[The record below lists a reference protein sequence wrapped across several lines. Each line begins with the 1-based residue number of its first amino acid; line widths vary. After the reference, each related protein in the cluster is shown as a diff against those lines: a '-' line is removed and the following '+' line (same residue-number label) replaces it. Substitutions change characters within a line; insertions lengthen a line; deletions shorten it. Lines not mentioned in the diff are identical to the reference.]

1 MTSQVQLHARE
12 LKPGFGAEILD
23 VQLAQADASTLDTI
37 VETFHASGAI
47 LLRDQ
52 TLAPGELLSFISRFG
67 EPEEHTLKE
76 YTLAGFPNIYV
87 LSNRIVDGRPIG
99 AHNDGV
105 VWHTDYSYREEP
117 VMCTMLYAVEVPA
130 EGSDT
135 LLADIVAAYEALPR
149 ARREALDALVVHH
162 SFRHFMESRVYGK
175 AETIPELFAENPDV
189 FHPLIRRH
197 PADGRKALWVS
208 TGTVKGIVGMPE
220 PDGTELVEE
229 LVAFAT
235 QERFVHRHKW
245 RVGDVLMWDN
255 RCTLHTGTLFDD
267 TKYIRE
273 MHRLWVKGDRPL
285 AADGRPARTP
295 AGVGSNA
302 DVAVAS

>member
-1 MTSQVQLHARE
+1 MIKTETQLRTRD
-12 LKPGFGAEILD
+12 LKPGFGAEIMD
-23 VQLAQADASTLDTI
+23 VDLASANDATRAAV
-37 VETFHASGAI
+37 VEVFHRSGAI

-52 TLAPGELLSFISRFG
+52 HMGPQDLLTFVGAFG

-76 YTLAGFPNIYV
+76 YTLPGFPNIYV
-87 LSNRIVDGRPIG
+87 LSNRIVDGKPIG

-105 VWHTDYSYREEP
+105 VWHTDYSYRAEP
-117 VMCTMLYAVEVPA
+117 VMCTMLYAVEVPG

-135 LLADIVAAYEALPR
+135 LLADIVAAYNALPQDQQD
-149 ARREALDALVVHH
+149 ALDPLVVHH

-175 AETIPELFAENPDV
+175 AETSEELFKENPDV
-189 FHPLIRRH
+189 FHPLIRMH

-208 TGTVKGIVGMPE
+208 TGTVKGLVGVTEPE
-220 PDGTELVEE
+220 GTQLVDELVE
-229 LVAFAT
+229 FAT
-235 QERFVHRHKW
+235 QERFIYRHKW
-245 RVGDVLMWDN
+245 RVGDVLLWDN

-285 AADGRPARTP
+285 AATGEVVDQVQP
-295 AGVGSNA
+295 
-302 DVAVAS
+302 